1 MKNFYEYIIEGSKYW
16 TLNKDERLSLSEF
29 IETIISD
36 KNDIWSDL
44 SKSEQ
49 EELDEIYDVLTD
61 TETYRKVTYHHL
73 SSDIDLLNK
82 IYHSAKDNDLLGSQ
96 WDLIDAFEK
105 ICY

>member
-16 TLNKDERLSLSEF
+16 TLNNDERLALSEF

-36 KNDIWSDL
+36 KNDIWNDL

-61 TETYRKVTYHHL
+61 TETYRKVTYHQL
-73 SSDIDLLNK
+73 SSDLDLLNK